1 MSKNK
6 KIIKES
12 SKQKDYK
19 LEDFGK
25 IIAVDEDGNPIA
37 AFRNNGKNTRDI
49 KNGFKIG
56 LSDTKPNTDAIA
68 FIEKTYPETAKE
80 FQRIQ
85 FEQWNTFCK
94 KQMDYGPSNISM
106 GTSLKTDDEKRLS
119 LTALI
124 VRINDK
130 VQRLLNLV
138 VKNNRK
144 AQNEPTMDAFK
155 DLSVYGIIAQIV
167 KNGKWGI

>member
-1 MSKNK
+1 MTNADIEP
-6 KIIKES
+6 KIMEKYPNY
-12 SKQKDYK
+12 KD
-19 LEDFGK
+19 
-25 IIAVDEDGNPIA
+25 
-37 AFRNNGKNTRDI
+37 RNGMTR
-49 KNGFKIG
+49 
-56 LSDTKPNTDAIA
+56 KPDAIA
-68 FIEKTYPETAKE
+68 YIEKHYPETTKE

-85 FEQWNTFCK
+85 FEQWHTFCK

-106 GTSLKTDDEKRLS
+106 GTGVGEAVNKKLATTGLV
-119 LTALI
+119 

-138 VKNNRK
+138 VTHNRE
-144 AQNEPTMDAFK
+144 AQNEPVEDAFK